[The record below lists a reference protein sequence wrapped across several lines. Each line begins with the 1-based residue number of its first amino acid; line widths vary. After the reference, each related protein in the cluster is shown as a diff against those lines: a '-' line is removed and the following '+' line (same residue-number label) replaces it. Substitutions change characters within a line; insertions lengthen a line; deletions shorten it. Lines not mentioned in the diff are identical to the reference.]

1 MVSTIV
7 TQCIYHI
14 LNPKVETLAM
24 VEKQKHKTR
33 KDDNRYNQN
42 HCHPEERRNT

>member
-14 LNPKVETLAM
+14 LNPKVETLGY
-24 VEKQKHKTR
+24 EKQKHKTR